1 MARLQIEFFVMAELC
16 EHCGLDSLETDIRE
30 GIVVCTSCGVVAIN
44 RLISDEAD
52 WRNFGG
58 DGILIYLYILFV

>member
-1 MARLQIEFFVMAELC
+1 MAQLC

-58 DGILIYLYILFV
+58 DGIFILFIILFL

>member
-1 MARLQIEFFVMAELC
+1 MAQLC
-16 EHCGLDSLETDIRE
+16 KYCGQDSLETDYRE
-30 GIVVCTSCGVVAIN
+30 GMVVCTSCGVVAIN

-58 DGILIYLYILFV
+58 DGIYLYFLIIFL